1 MFSKETLHDILQQTL
16 SKAPGFE
23 TRKAV
28 SADDLFASKTL
39 SNRAIKSKLKNREN
53 AKSSRAT
60 FARTS
65 KSFGRRGKASKIFS
79 FGFLKRL
86 NNNNNAQQPRL
97 VFSRCRT
104 RKKCNKKVFVFLFL
118 FLSHTLSLSLSPF
131 KSHQE
136 KTKRKKKRK
145 RKNSLQPLLKFFL
158 SGKKNNRLQ
167 QKAKEE
173 GEEDGRE
180 GEKTGK
186 AKK

>member
-1 MFSKETLHDILQQTL
+1 MHDILQQTL

-23 TRKAV
+23 PRKAV

-158 SGKKNNRLQ
+158 SGKKITDCNKKQKKKMAEKEKRLEKRRNNL
-167 QKAKEE
+167 E
-173 GEEDGRE
+173 
-180 GEKTGK
+180 
-186 AKK
+186 